1 MGPLQIHNIR
11 NRDAGSDSCTCKIS
25 YRVFLNGGLARLIFS
40 SWFPKVLGNPMANS
54 NNPMNPGGNPMGSG
68 MSGNN
73 PGMNSPQFPGPQQ
86 QFPNKGNT
94 NQNYMQQGMYGRPN
108 YPGGGGFASK

>member
-1 MGPLQIHNIR
+1 M
-11 NRDAGSDSCTCKIS
+11 
-25 YRVFLNGGLARLIFS
+25 
-40 SWFPKVLGNPMANS
+40 PKVLGNPMANS

-86 QFPNKGNT
+86 QFPNKGNA
-94 NQNYMQQGMYGRPN
+94 NQSYMQQSMYGRPN
-108 YPGGGGFASK
+108 YPGGGGFGNK